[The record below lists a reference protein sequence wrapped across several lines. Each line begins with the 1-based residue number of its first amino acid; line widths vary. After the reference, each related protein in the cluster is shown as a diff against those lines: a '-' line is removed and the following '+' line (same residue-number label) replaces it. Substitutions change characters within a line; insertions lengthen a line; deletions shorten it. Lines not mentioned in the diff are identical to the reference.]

1 MSKTSTSSSARCAA
15 FGVNESVVL
24 PYRLTTGRPVTGSRA
39 SDRDHVLRLA
49 AQTVLGT
56 EEQAEI
62 YVRMSVHQIDAVGE
76 AAINRGGIGDEP
88 DASPA
93 QPALWLIEEPFQSGA
108 HGVIL
113 HLRQNRGE
121 TAHLA
126 GEAAPA

>member
-1 MSKTSTSSSARCAA
+1 
-15 FGVNESVVL
+15 VH
-24 PYRLTTGRPVTGSRA
+24 
-39 SDRDHVLRLA
+39 HVLRRA
-49 AQTVLGT
+49 ADAVLGA

-62 YVRMSVHQIDAVGE
+62 DLRMSVNEIDAVGE
-76 AAINRGGIGDEP
+76 AAINRSGIGNEP

-121 TAHLA
+121 AAHLA
-126 GEAAPA
+126 GEAAAA